1 MGGEKSDPEDKDS
14 LPLQR
19 PSGLRRLLS
28 LHRAWLSECWNS
40 GQWDETHQKIYAQ
53 GLAWKLSGPKKA
65 VAFSSWMVLSIF
77 VGSLISDK
85 LPFVTITTSDGTVI
99 TVSAGNTCFDGKQAS
114 AHCIITPPWQEMSSA
129 TMQGQEF
136 PTSGKYLGIV
146 ISAHLAVWAIIGVL
160 VFMRVLFRSPYWTM
174 NNEQRVAKKLKYI
187 RDPVVPSLVAMLITG
202 ALAVIDITYVK
213 IIDGVTLKYAQAVPY
228 AAIGMAIWFSRQ
240 WYIVRTQDKLWL
252 AREYHIARRK
262 GKA

>member
-1 MGGEKSDPEDKDS
+1 MGGEKSESEDKDS

-53 GLAWKLSGPKKA
+53 GIAWKLSGPKKV

-99 TVSAGNTCFDGKQAS
+99 IVSAGNTCFDGKQAS
-114 AHCIITPPWQEMSSA
+114 
-129 TMQGQEF
+129 GQ
-136 PTSGKYLGIV
+136 
-146 ISAHLAVWAIIGVL
+146 
-160 VFMRVLFRSPYWTM
+160 
-174 NNEQRVAKKLKYI
+174 
-187 RDPVVPSLVAMLITG
+187 
-202 ALAVIDITYVK
+202 
-213 IIDGVTLKYAQAVPY
+213 
-228 AAIGMAIWFSRQ
+228 
-240 WYIVRTQDKLWL
+240 
-252 AREYHIARRK
+252 
-262 GKA
+262 